1 MATWIQV
8 GLGVVLVLILIIGY
22 FTRLEIKL
30 AKIMTD
36 LSWIKKVLDSRSK
49 PRKEIKG

>member
-8 GLGVVLVLILIIGY
+8 GLGVVLVLMLIIGY

-30 AKIMTD
+30 AKIMND
-36 LSWIKKVLDSRSK
+36 LSWIKMVLDPRRK
-49 PRKEIKG
+49 PREEKKG